1 MESVNHNYAY
11 FPIFVD
17 KEKYG
22 IERDEL
28 YNIFRANNIYVRRY
42 FYPLISQF
50 PTYRDLPSARAEN
63 LPIAEKITEEVLCLP
78 IYADLE
84 MNDVQKI
91 VSIIKEHQEE
101 EIVS

>member
-1 MESVNHNYAY
+1 MVSVNHNYGY

-28 YNIFRANNIYVRRY
+28 YDIFRANNIYVRRY

-63 LPIAEKITEEVLCLP
+63 LPIAEKMTEEVLCLP
-78 IYADLE
+78 IYSDIENRIVL
-84 MNDVQKI
+84 KI
-91 VSIIKEHQEE
+91 IDIIKRN
-101 EIVS
+101 SK